1 MNYLSRPTQIQQPV
15 ERGDINFDLSILNTL
30 QSKYDAN
37 KAIVDA
43 TLAQYEGLRGLNDTD
58 NKYIAAQVS
67 NIKNKI
73 DSLGSLNLAHNTGRD
88 TILNN
93 MKSVLADPIVQ
104 DILVSKAN
112 KDRYDS
118 EYQEMVKKDPS
129 KGSDQNY
136 AYGLYKGGYNEY
148 MLGKSKKVGS
158 MSYTAKGEPQKELK
172 DIADNIEKYDTDIE
186 KTFTGE
192 GDKAGYIYTQKG
204 KRITEDHLRKI
215 AESFLSDGA
224 KKQLVIDGWGAV
236 HQGNTEEER
245 AASTDKAFIQYKEQ
259 KLKNAQETL
268 DLYTAQA
275 KKTGSEEDKK
285 YKKLAE
291 ENYANLEKSLSDVL
305 ANGSSEQKYGTL
317 YRDTTITNF
326 AKTFAYNTVDIT
338 DIKGDTVHMWKVDT
352 EYKMQN
358 DERDYQLKLK
368 ELNLKLD
375 KDGNPVGDGSAFQTK
390 ADFDQ
395 KPGEEGNV
403 QKQAMDEI
411 DGLTNAIKI
420 KEEVIFSNLDT
431 KTQEGIDAE
440 VKASKGKKTRAD
452 ILMEYREGGLITNED
467 ADVLNE
473 LIVDKYVKQ
482 EAYTKHAKIVEA
494 EAEKKLD
501 TSEMFKELFDR
512 PNIKITWKGED
523 GKDHLYSA
531 KDVLLANGMV
541 NEKGEKIKS
550 NPQVM
555 QAIKKSMLA
564 DKILSNRFSYGDAL
578 RFSDRGL
585 AEGLT
590 AALGEEFNT
599 GVKTI
604 KIANNGGTQYIIN
617 PDSKTGRFIAEQKRK
632 GAYNR
637 AGVFSADDS
646 FDDMSTL
653 KEYFREI
660 DPEEKNKK
668 IGLRLMKD
676 KTATFAKTVTVM
688 PGTAEYEQI
697 AQQAEF
703 NVKGNV
709 PIIIKK
715 VPNQPEMVAISLGT
729 GDATKNEPTETAV
742 IAELRIR
749 DLHPNVLSQI
759 DLYNRKSK
767 LTTENFPPMLQ
778 KATYTSKTG
787 VMVTAVAKQF
797 YGSQSNE
804 AYDRAN
810 MTTIAGATEIYF
822 KNFENLLGT
831 EETPTKLGA
840 AVKNMINSPDN
851 YIETQKTKEGNDTYI
866 LPVLKKGETVLHV
879 PKAIGDNL
887 INDDNA
893 DSAQRNIKFIP
904 QDYFNNYL
912 LALLQSQNK
921 NETDK
926 FIKIYGQ

>member
-1 MNYLSRPTQIQQPV
+1 MNYFSRPTPV
-15 ERGDINFDLSILNTL
+15 YNPIDMGGNLQLAMGVANNL
-30 QSKYDAN
+30 QSRYDAN
-37 KAIVDA
+37 KALIDS

-58 NKYIAAQVS
+58 NAYIASQVS

-73 DSLGSLNLAHNTGRD
+73 DSLGSLNLAHNSGRD

-93 MKSVLADPIVQ
+93 MKSVLKDPIVQ

-129 KGSDQNY
+129 KGSDLNY
-136 AYGLYKGGYNEY
+136 AYGLYKGGYDDY

-158 MSYTAKGEPQKELK
+158 MTYTAKGEPQKELK

-186 KTFTGE
+186 KTFTNG
-192 GDKAGYIYTQKG
+192 AYIYTQKG
-204 KRITEDHLRKI
+204 KRITEDHLQKI

-245 AASTDKAFIQYKEQ
+245 VASTNKAFGQYKEQ

-275 KKTGSEEDKK
+275 KKTGSDEDKK
-285 YKKLAE
+285 YKKIAE
-291 ENYANLEKSLSDVL
+291 ENYANLEKSLSDIL

-317 YRDTTITNF
+317 YKDTTITNF
-326 AKTFAYNTVDIT
+326 AKTFAYDTVDIT
-338 DIKGDTVHMWKVDT
+338 DIKGDTVHMWKVDN
-352 EYKMQN
+352 EYKAQQ
-358 DERDYQLKLK
+358 DERTYQLELK
-368 ELNLKLD
+368 KAKLKLD

-420 KEEVIFSNLDT
+420 KEEVIFSNLDAE
-431 KTQEGIDAE
+431 TQRGIDAE

-473 LIVDKYVKQ
+473 LIIDKYVKQ
-482 EAYTKHAKIVEA
+482 EAYTKHAKVVEA

-501 TSEMFKELFDR
+501 SPALLKSLYTN
-512 PNIKITWKGED
+512 PNIKITWKGKD
-523 GKDHLYSA
+523 GKDHLYPA
-531 KDVLLANGMV
+531 KDVIVANGMV
-541 NEKGEKIKS
+541 NEKGEFLKS

-564 DKILSNRFSYGDAL
+564 DKALSSNPNYTEKYQYMKQ
-578 RFSDRGL
+578 L
-585 AEGLT
+585 AFVM
-590 AALGEEFNT
+590 GEDINKVVTFKPYNT
-599 GVKTI
+599 G
-604 KIANNGGTQYIIN
+604 GTYTQKVAEIN
-617 PDSKTGRFIAEQKRK
+617 PNTETGKFLLEQQRK
-632 GAYNR
+632 GGYNKTNR
-637 AGVFSADDS
+637 TDS
-646 FDDMSTL
+646 FDDISTVDDYL
-653 KEYFREI
+653 KETS
-660 DPEEKNKK
+660 PEEKNKK
-668 IGLRLMKD
+668 IGLRLMGD
-676 KTATFAKTVTVM
+676 KTATFAKTVTVN
-688 PGTAEYEQI
+688 PGTTEYEQI

-703 NVKGNV
+703 DKKGSL

-715 VPNQPEMVAISLGT
+715 IPNQPEMVAISLGA
-729 GDATKNEPTETAV
+729 GDATKNTPTETPRT
-742 IAELRIR
+742 AELRIR

-767 LTTENFPPMLQ
+767 LNTENFPPMLQ
-778 KATYTSKTG
+778 NATYTSKTG
-787 VMVTAVAKQF
+787 VMVTAVANQF
-797 YGSQSNE
+797 YGSESNE

-810 MTTIAGATEIYF
+810 MTTKAGATEIYF
-822 KNFENLLGT
+822 KSFKNILGT
-831 EETPTKLGA
+831 EKTPTALGK

-851 YIETQKTKEGNDTYI
+851 YIETQKTKEGNKTYI

-879 PKAIGDNL
+879 PKATSNNL
-887 INDDNA
+887 ITDENA
-893 DSAQRNIKFIP
+893 DSSQRNIKFIP

-912 LALLQSQNK
+912 LALLQSQDE

>member
-1 MNYLSRPTQIQQPV
+1 MNYFSRPTQIQQPIDMGGNLQLAMGV
-15 ERGDINFDLSILNTL
+15 ANNL
-30 QSKYDAN
+30 QSRYDAN
-37 KAIVDA
+37 KALIDS

-58 NKYIAAQVS
+58 NAYIASQVS

-73 DSLGSLNLAHNTGRD
+73 DSLGVLNIAHNSGRD

-93 MKSVLADPIVQ
+93 MKSVFKDPIVQ

-186 KTFTGE
+186 KTFTNG
-192 GDKAGYIYTQKG
+192 AYIYTQKG
-204 KRITEDHLRKI
+204 KRITEDHLQKI

-245 AASTDKAFIQYKEQ
+245 VARTNKAFGQYKEQ

-275 KKTGSEEDKK
+275 KKTGSDEDKK
-285 YKKLAE
+285 YKKIAE
-291 ENYANLEKSLSDVL
+291 ENYANLEKSLSDIL

-317 YRDTTITNF
+317 YKDTTITNF
-326 AKTFAYNTVDIT
+326 AKTFAYDTVDIT

-352 EYKMQN
+352 EYKMQK
-358 DERDYQLKLK
+358 DERDYQLELK
-368 ELNLKLD
+368 KANLKLD

-420 KEEVIFSNLDT
+420 KEEVIFSNLDAE
-431 KTQEGIDAE
+431 TQRGIDAE

-482 EAYTKHAKIVEA
+482 EGYTKHAKIVEA

-501 TSEMFKELFDR
+501 TPQMFKRLYDN
-512 PNIKITWKGED
+512 PNIKITWKGKD
-523 GKDHLYSA
+523 GKDHLYPA
-531 KDVLLANGMV
+531 KDILVANGMV
-541 NEKGEKIKS
+541 NEKGEFLKS

-564 DKILSNRFSYGDAL
+564 DLYLSSSNHIPYVVKLAETLGETYEDVVVKEL
-578 RFSDRGL
+578 RVVSDRS
-585 AEGLT
+585 
-590 AALGEEFNT
+590 
-599 GVKTI
+599 
-604 KIANNGGTQYIIN
+604 GGADFLVERVN
-617 PDSKTGRFIAEQKRK
+617 PNSKTAKFLAEQKKK
-632 GAYNR
+632 GGYDR
-637 AGVFSADDS
+637 EGIFSSDDS
-646 FDDMSTL
+646 FHDIKEVNEYL
-653 KEYFREI
+653 KETS
-660 DPEEKNKK
+660 PEEKNKK
-668 IGLRLMKD
+668 IGLRLMGD
-676 KTATFAKTVTVM
+676 KTTTFAKTVTVM
-688 PGTAEYEQI
+688 PGTTEYEQI

-703 NVKGNV
+703 DVKGNL

-715 VPNQPEMVAISLGT
+715 VPNQPEMAAISLGA
-729 GDATKNEPTETAV
+729 GDATKNTPTETPRT
-742 IAELRIR
+742 AELRIR

-767 LTTENFPPMLQ
+767 LNTENFPPMLQ
-778 KATYTSKTG
+778 NATYTSKTG

-797 YGSQSNE
+797 YGSKSNE

-810 MTTIAGATEIYF
+810 MTTKAGATETYF
-822 KNFENLLGT
+822 KNFESILGT
-831 EETPTKLGA
+831 EEAPTKLGK

-851 YIETQKTKEGNDTYI
+851 YIETQKTKEGNETYI

-887 INDDNA
+887 IDDDNA